1 MKFVNNKIKIKLSNL
16 KKIKKDF
23 DKRRKKSSKFS
34 EKIVITNQINIFS
47 AKNIYIFLNMK

>member
-1 MKFVNNKIKIKLSNL
+1 MKFVNNRIKTKLSDL

-34 EKIVITNQINIFS
+34 EK
-47 AKNIYIFLNMK
+47 KNLNYKSNKYI